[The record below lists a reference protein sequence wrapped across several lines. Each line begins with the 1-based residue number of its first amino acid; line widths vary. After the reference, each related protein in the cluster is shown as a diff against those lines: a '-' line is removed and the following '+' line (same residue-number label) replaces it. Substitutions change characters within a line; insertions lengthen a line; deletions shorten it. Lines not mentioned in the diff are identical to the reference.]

1 MPEIP
6 KPEADVFR
14 RTGLKW
20 GETVDEKKARL
31 NRCVAALKNVQ
42 LGASSNFKPLEGLQ
56 SDPRNMGFNTR

>member
-42 LGASSNFKPLEGLQ
+42 LGASSNFKPLEGL
-56 SDPRNMGFNTR
+56 